1 MVQGRSYLSV
11 VNSDHN
17 EESCILPVDEFEI
30 LIFNE
35 RALDETQVDIHECL
49 VDGGFSTQHAKL
61 LGDSLSICQHTPR
74 NLDIEMP
81 NGLCWLLTTFSGYSG
96 ASLGGE
102 EAVLE
107 EDPSDH
113 MVPLVLF
120 FFSSS
125 FISWLPVVLGEQS

>member
-1 MVQGRSYLSV
+1 
-11 VNSDHN
+11 
-17 EESCILPVDEFEI
+17 
-30 LIFNE
+30 
-35 RALDETQVDIHECL
+35 
-49 VDGGFSTQHAKL
+49 
-61 LGDSLSICQHTPR
+61 
-74 NLDIEMP
+74 MP

-120 FFSSS
+120 FLLLLLS
-125 FISWLPVVLGEQS
+125 FLGSLWCSASKANE